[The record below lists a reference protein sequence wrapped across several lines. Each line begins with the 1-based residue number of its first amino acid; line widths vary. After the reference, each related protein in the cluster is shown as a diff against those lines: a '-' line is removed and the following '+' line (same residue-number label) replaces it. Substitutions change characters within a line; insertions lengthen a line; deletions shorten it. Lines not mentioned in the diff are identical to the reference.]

1 MLSDARARGVLKKV
15 ADMANWSKRGLGGE
29 GQGMGLGLAQYKN
42 SSAYAAVIASVEVSE
57 AVRVT
62 AVWCAID
69 AGLVINPD
77 GLINQVEGN
86 IVQAIS
92 WTLIEEVRIGAAG
105 VETLDWQS
113 YPVIRFSDVPEIHVK
128 LIAAPEHSCLGVGE
142 CAGGPTAAA
151 IGNAVAHGLGVRMH
165 DMPLTRERIFAA
177 LIA

>member
-1 MLSDARARGVLKKV
+1 
-15 ADMANWSKRGLGGE
+15 MANWHVRGAGKE
-29 GQGMGLGLAQYKN
+29 GKGMGLGLARYKN
-42 SSAYAAVIASVEVSE
+42 SSAYAAVVAAVEINE

-62 AVWCAID
+62 DIWCAVD

-92 WTLIEEVRIGAAG
+92 WTLIEEVRFGESGI
-105 VETLDWQS
+105 ESLDWET
-113 YPVIRFSDVPEIHVK
+113 YPVIRFSDVPEIRVA
-128 LIAAPEHSCLGVGE
+128 LISAPGHPSLGVGE
-142 CAGGPTAAA
+142 CAGGPAAAA
-151 IGNAVAHGLGVRMH
+151 IGNAVSHALGARMH